1 MIAIRNQ
8 LQKDVFTP
16 QEERLLG
23 LLFVWKAGKKRKN
36 CILCAAVST
45 DRPYQTSL
53 VKFKKADK
61 GSVYKQVT
69 WWSFEDLLLVDGKNP
84 NKEAP
89 EFDLQ
94 FDKVYRWIASSSGE
108 KNAFMSCL
116 LKLNRRYLHNRIKF
130 VNISAHILEESHRPQ
145 VEQRVCEPIEEE
157 EEEEEVG
164 VYQELTPK
172 EAIDIEK
179 LIEQFDQSISNAEAF
194 AEKMTKDLHVLD
206 EENIRSII
214 VSEKQVTEMMELIDM
229 GLVEVNHIENT
240 LQTYEELL
248 QSVKEQMDHIHQSNY
263 LLQVIDSNQQKLL
276 EQVTFLVHMLN
287 IAEEHQHA
295 LRNGDLSKPAGVQA
309 CIAAVEAL
317 NNCMNVKLLPGHR
330 KMQSVAE
337 QLIKCES
344 LRQHFESRFIRHIN
358 NMFVLQG
365 ADQNITLTQESGDL
379 ILPNHR
385 FYHEELLP
393 YTPLMAWL
401 KTSNPAIFTD
411 LSKVYTD
418 NIRKLYE
425 RQIKEFFDLVKFKL
439 TGTKEGMRFRIQES
453 FEKLTASTSN
463 LQKSLFRPSFYEHL
477 GSEADFA
484 DRGMMDRVRDGQDGE
499 WSISTSCMQITD
511 QVLAELEPM
520 CIAEEEFITKFFMM
534 NEDRSSETVQQEIL
548 GSRSDTLIVVNEDSS
563 ERIRICRSVAEQE
576 DPALHSTRKMMSE
589 IFSTLEADLKG
600 FVNLCDKIN
609 PSNSLH
615 LLVTVS
621 QRALTVQDGGP
632 CSFLKSTLGNILV
645 QVKRNFDK
653 CIYAFCKQIEE
664 AKVPKKIRVVI
675 LPFVVEFDEFLNVAE
690 SIFKNTDRRGNL
702 DKAYNKVIAA
712 VFASVKNI
720 ASMNLKKPPD
730 VVIME
735 NFHHI
740 FCCLSKMKIISL
752 EDKKKEAYQQYTE
765 HCNLYVTKYLGQPLE
780 KLNNFFDGVKA
791 RISQGVKEDEVSYQ
805 LAFSKQELRKVIEK
819 YQGKEVKKALEN
831 LYKKVTKHLS
841 EEENLLQVVWRTMQ
855 GEFVRQYKEF
865 EDMIARCYPGS
876 GITMNFTVEDILQ
889 YFSDITKSN

>member
-130 VNISAHILEESHRPQ
+130 VNISAHILEE
-145 VEQRVCEPIEEE
+145 E

-276 EQVTFLVHMLN
+276 EQVTFLVVSKK
-287 IAEEHQHA
+287 HQHA

-439 TGTKEGMRFRIQES
+439 TGTKEGMRFS
-453 FEKLTASTSN
+453 KYVCLLN
-463 LQKSLFRPSFYEHL
+463 
-477 GSEADFA
+477 
-484 DRGMMDRVRDGQDGE
+484 
-499 WSISTSCMQITD
+499 

-534 NEDRSSETVQQEIL
+534 NEDRSSETV
-548 GSRSDTLIVVNEDSS
+548 
-563 ERIRICRSVAEQE
+563 
-576 DPALHSTRKMMSE
+576 TRKMMSE